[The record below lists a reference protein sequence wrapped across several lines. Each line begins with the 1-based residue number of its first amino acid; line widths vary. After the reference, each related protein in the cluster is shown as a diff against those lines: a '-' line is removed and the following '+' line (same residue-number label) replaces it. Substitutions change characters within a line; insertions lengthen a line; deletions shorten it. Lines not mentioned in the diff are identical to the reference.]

1 MDKKT
6 YRNPVIPGQFADPDI
21 AVFGDRYYLYMT
33 TDGFTG
39 WSGTIFHV
47 FSSENLVDWTDE
59 GVILDVASD
68 DVAWS
73 TGSAW
78 APTIATRNGK
88 FYFYFCAKDTTGT
101 SCIGV
106 AVADAPEGPFTAQ
119 TEPLMTMDICRRNNI
134 KMGQTIDPSVFKD
147 EDGTYHFTWSCDDTG
162 SPNYHVNY
170 GISNSIYGPIDFK
183 YTVLEKREQENILGT
198 GHHCMLQIPGTD
210 EYYIAYHRF
219 FTPLGTYTEG
229 LGFHRETCID
239 RVTFDKETGLMNRI
253 TPTKEGVE
261 PRYLK

>member
-21 AVFGDRYYLYMT
+21 AVFGDKYYLYMT

-47 FSSENLVDWTDE
+47 FSSDNLVDWTDE

-119 TEPLMTMDICRRNNI
+119 PGPLMTMDICRRNNI

-147 EDGTYHFTWSCDDTG
+147 EDGTYYMLFGNCDGAVVKLNEDM
-162 SPNYHVNY
+162 V
-170 GISNSIYGPIDFK
+170 I
-183 YTVLEKREQENILGT
+183 
-198 GHHCMLQIPGTD
+198 
-210 EYYIAYHRF
+210 
-219 FTPLGTYTEG
+219 
-229 LGFHRETCID
+229 
-239 RVTFDKETGLMNRI
+239 
-253 TPTKEGVE
+253 
-261 PRYLK
+261 